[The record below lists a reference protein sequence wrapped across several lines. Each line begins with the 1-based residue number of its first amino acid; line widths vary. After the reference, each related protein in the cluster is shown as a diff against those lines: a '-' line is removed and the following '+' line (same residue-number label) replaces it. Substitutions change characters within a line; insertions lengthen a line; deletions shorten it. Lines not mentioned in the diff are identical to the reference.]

1 MQLSAAFEG
10 WLGIWLGDENLKNST
25 LKLRLFETQPDLN
38 IHIKKRVSIRF
49 ICFVLINYFVRK
61 FFTLSLVLIVSV
73 WYQKWLN
80 QSISD

>member
-10 WLGIWLGDENLKNST
+10 WLGIGLGDENLKNST

-49 ICFVLINYFVRK
+49 ICFVLIN
-61 FFTLSLVLIVSV
+61 
-73 WYQKWLN
+73 
-80 QSISD
+80 